1 MPMTRIHTLPPA
13 RRPCSEAAPSAS
25 NLVTQHFLKDLAMHP
40 LLKLPRAAALTL
52 VAALSLPALAAP
64 TRPQLKVTAYNIM
77 ADLDPAANKLTATA
91 IVTFTALEDLTAP
104 TFELNNGLNITSA
117 TDAANK
123 SLTSERLSP
132 QNAVRFTL
140 ATPIPK
146 NTTTTWTFNYT
157 GVLKDAD
164 TSPVEGIKLA
174 AIADPI
180 SILLY
185 PGRWFPMS
193 QTGLYTDRFT
203 AEMHIRVPSD
213 EKVVASGLTGTPKNV
228 GKQVEYSFN
237 WTKPGFP
244 GTVVAGKFI
253 APQHVDNFQIYTLAE
268 HKAGALDF
276 GQTAA
281 KEFDFM
287 SNAFGQP
294 ETGQMTIVE
303 LPTDSVSASWG
314 PGIAAI
320 AGNRIVDHN
329 SARLLANTLAHQ
341 WFGSEISPATL
352 NDAWITNGMSRYAE
366 LMYVEDASGKTAF
379 QTAVGDVSAGAL
391 AYDTEPLS
399 TLGRLD
405 PFSPQFQSMT
415 LEKGAMI
422 FHMLRWEM
430 GDDNFQKFL
439 RNLLSTYTD
448 KPVRTRDLEAIA
460 DDQGGP
466 SGGYQLAPFF
476 AQWVD
481 GTGAPQFTDKYTVY
495 RLGNNK
501 GFRTVGAISQDLDL
515 FRMPVELRIE
525 TEGKT
530 EIRRVDV
537 SGTDSSYSVETF
549 GRPRRITIDPQS
561 WVLKSTPDLAVR
573 VAVLRGQQLV
583 GQGDLTGALVE
594 YQKALDANKNSSL
607 AAYRIGEIFFTQHNY
622 QSAANSFRDALRG
635 DGDPKWT
642 EVWSHV
648 ELGRIFD
655 VTGQR
660 ERAVNEYRL
669 AVQTND
675 NTQGAVNEARNLMT
689 HPYTK
694 TQTDN

>member
-1 MPMTRIHTLPPA
+1 MASAKFAGVILAAASLVTPA
-13 RRPCSEAAPSAS
+13 FAAP
-25 NLVTQHFLKDLAMHP
+25 P
-40 LLKLPRAAALTL
+40 
-52 VAALSLPALAAP
+52 
-64 TRPQLKVTAYNIM
+64 RPQFRVTAYNIQ
-77 ADLDPAANKLTATA
+77 ADLDPAAGKLTATA
-91 IVTFTALEDLTAP
+91 IVTFTALEDLNTP
-104 TFELNNGLNITSA
+104 TFELNNGLVLSSV
-117 TDAANK
+117 TDEKNA

-140 ATPIPK
+140 ANPIPK
-146 NTTTTWTFNYT
+146 GTTATWTFNYA
-157 GVLKDAD
+157 GVPTVD
-164 TSPVEGIKLA
+164 TSPVEGIKLVQV
-174 AIADPI
+174 ADPI

-203 AEMHIRVPSD
+203 SELHITVPADERVVSSGPFGQPVTTGN
-213 EKVVASGLTGTPKNV
+213 KVTYAFK
-228 GKQVEYSFN
+228 

-253 APQHVDNFQIYTLAE
+253 APQKVDNFQIYTLDT
-268 HKAGALDF
+268 HKAGALEF
-276 GQTAA
+276 GAVAA
-281 KEFDFM
+281 REFEFM
-287 SNAFGQP
+287 TSTFGVP
-294 ETGQMTIVE
+294 ETGQMQIVE

-314 PGIAAI
+314 PGVACI

-366 LMYVEDASGKTAF
+366 LMYLEDTAGKTAF
-379 QTAVGDVSAGAL
+379 ENAIGDVSAGAL
-391 AYDTEPLS
+391 AYDTEPLA

-405 PFSPQFQSMT
+405 PFSPQFQSET

-430 GDDNFQKFL
+430 GNEVFTKFL

-448 KPVRTRDLEAIA
+448 KGVRTRDVEDVALNSGQGSSANMA
-460 DDQGGP
+460 DLG
-466 SGGYQLAPFF
+466 PFF

-549 GRPRRITIDPQS
+549 GRPRKITIDPDS
-561 WVLKSTPDLAVR
+561 WVLKSTPDLAVK

-594 YQKALDANKNSSL
+594 YQKALDANRNSSL
-607 AAYRIGEIFFTQHNY
+607 ASYRIGEIFFTQHNY

-635 DGDPKWT
+635 DDDPRWT

-655 VTGQR
+655 CTKQR

-669 AVQTND
+669 AIQTND
-675 NTQGAVNEARNLMT
+675 NTQGAINEARNLT
-689 HPYTK
+689 AHPYTC
-694 TQTDN
+694 TAASDN